1 MFTDF
6 NNKRQES
13 IFLLKNLTDFFA
25 KQETRPAFVASRF
38 AGILKCSNIKISGMI
53 MNRANFKFSFA
64 FFACKMQLL
73 IVVAVFC
80 TAQFATANS
89 KKLQQ
94 AIVDNDSAEVSG
106 EHLLYSKVIDSYR
119 SKTLGDLSRAVELMQ
134 KAYPRSVHTDNALY
148 LKAEL
153 TLEKGQ
159 YQISLDTIETL
170 LSAYPTSNKR
180 VSALYLK
187 SQALNQTKQVK
198 AAELAQT
205 EVQTRY
211 PGSIEAAKIYSQRT
225 LQQ

>member
-1 MFTDF
+1 
-6 NNKRQES
+6 
-13 IFLLKNLTDFFA
+13 
-25 KQETRPAFVASRF
+25 
-38 AGILKCSNIKISGMI
+38 MI

-64 FFACKMQLL
+64 FSARKKQLL
-73 IVVAVFC
+73 IVVALFC
-80 TAQFATANS
+80 SAQFATANS
-89 KKLQQ
+89 KKLHQTN
-94 AIVDNDSAEVSG
+94 VDNDAAEISG

-119 SKTLGDLSRAVELMQ
+119 GKTLGDLSRAVELMQ

-159 YQISLDTIETL
+159 YQNSLDTIETL
-170 LSAYPTSNKR
+170 LAVYPTSNKR

-187 SQALNQTKQVK
+187 SQALGQTKQVK
-198 AAELAQT
+198 GAALAQT
-205 EVQTRY
+205 EIQKRY

>member
-1 MFTDF
+1 MF
-6 NNKRQES
+6 
-13 IFLLKNLTDFFA
+13 
-25 KQETRPAFVASRF
+25 
-38 AGILKCSNIKISGMI
+38 
-53 MNRANFKFSFA
+53 MNQANSKFSFA
-64 FFACKMQLL
+64 FSACKLLLL
-73 IVVAVFC
+73 IVVASVFG
-80 TAQFATANS
+80 TQFATANPT
-89 KKLQQ
+89 KFQQ
-94 AIVDNDSAEVSG
+94 SNVDNDSAEVSG

-119 SKTLGDLSRAVELMQ
+119 SKTLGELTRAVELMQ

-159 YQISLDTIETL
+159 LQNSLDTIETL
-170 LSAYPTSNKR
+170 LSSYPTSNKR

-187 SQALNQTKQVK
+187 SQALAQTKQVK

-205 EVQTRY
+205 EIQKRY